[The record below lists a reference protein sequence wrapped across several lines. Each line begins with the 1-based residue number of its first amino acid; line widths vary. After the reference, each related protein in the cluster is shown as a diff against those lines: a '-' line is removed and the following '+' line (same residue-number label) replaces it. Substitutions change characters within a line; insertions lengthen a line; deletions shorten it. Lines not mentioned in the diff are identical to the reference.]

1 MKRIL
6 VVDDSDA
13 VRETLALLLEG
24 DFAVVRSAVG
34 AEGLSLADIQ
44 HDVGLLIIGVAPA
57 AVTRASALLSFATR
71 RRLAIL
77 FLVDSK
83 SLGKSIAIRENVGWL
98 SKPFNPY
105 ELKAEVAR
113 LLAPTVMPST
123 PPAGLPEAQH
133 HELTRFVEFPY
144 VNRVAAS
151 LIRRFAATLPRPP
164 WRRPRRH

>member
-24 DFAVVRSAVG
+24 DFSVVRSAVE

-44 HDVGLLIIGVAPA
+44 HDVGLIIIGVASA
-57 AVTRASALLSFATR
+57 AVARAPALVSFASR

-83 SLGKSIAIRENVGWL
+83 SLGKSITVRDNVGWL

-113 LLAPTVMPST
+113 LLAPTDVSAR
-123 PPAGLPEAQH
+123 PAVRLPEAQH
-133 HELTRFVEFPY
+133 HNLTRFVEFPRSEER
-144 VNRVAAS
+144 RVVEE
-151 LIRRFAATLPRPP
+151 RK
-164 WRRPRRH
+164 